1 MTKRMGWTSFKTQI
15 FFDAIQIFS
24 RTEQSIEA
32 INRQP
37 PKDVR
42 LNNCGTPKSETGG
55 VFPSGRAGGCR
66 VWTMWTGGCRARQTV
81 LRAEIAYVCKLALV
95 CGESQREC
103 LAEKDSLLRDEMR
116 LYRDIGCKVKRCQA
130 VRGKRRGRE
139 RSGPW
144 VG

>member
-1 MTKRMGWTSFKTQI
+1 MDEFQDSIF
-15 FFDAIQIFS
+15 FFDAIQFSS

-37 PKDVR
+37 PKEVR

-81 LRAEIAYVCKLALV
+81 LRAEIAYVCKLTWYV
-95 CGESQREC
+95 ERVKESVWR
-103 LAEKDSLLRDEMR
+103 
-116 LYRDIGCKVKRCQA
+116 KRTA
-130 VRGKRRGRE
+130 Y
-139 RSGPW
+139 
-144 VG
+144 

>member
-1 MTKRMGWTSFKTQI
+1 MTKRMGWTSFKAQ
-15 FFDAIQIFS
+15 FFFLTRYKFFS

-55 VFPSGRAGGCR
+55 VFPSGRAGVCR

-81 LRAEIAYVCKLALV
+81 VRAKNAYVCKLAWYV
-95 CGESQREC
+95 EESQREC
-103 LAEKDSLLRDEMR
+103 LQLIK
-116 LYRDIGCKVKRCQA
+116 G
-130 VRGKRRGRE
+130 
-139 RSGPW
+139 
-144 VG
+144 